1 VKRSV
6 GGYEVVALL
15 DGTGQ
20 FFDTRDVA
28 FTGATGDDWSA
39 ARRLDP
45 AAFGAGLEWVL
56 AFRCFLVRGPG
67 DDLTLVDAG
76 IGPTGSAASSWAPV
90 PGLLLDEL
98 TAVGVERASIGAV
111 VLTHLHSDH
120 SGWCVDGGGEPV
132 FPNARYV
139 VQRDEVAGLADA
151 DVAMHR
157 VVGPLRDAGLL
168 DQVDGEVRLAPRGS
182 RTVGGITLLP
192 TPGHTPGHQS
202 VVVDGGEQIVL
213 TGDAVVHAVQIV
225 NPSVGYRYESDPE
238 LARQS
243 RAALLDRAGIDRA
256 LLATAHLTTPFLRLW

>member
-1 VKRSV
+1 
-6 GGYEVVALL
+6 
-15 DGTGQ
+15 
-20 FFDTRDVA
+20 
-28 FTGATGDDWSA
+28 
-39 ARRLDP
+39 
-45 AAFGAGLEWVL
+45 
-56 AFRCFLVRGPG
+56 
-67 DDLTLVDAG
+67 
-76 IGPTGSAASSWAPV
+76 
-90 PGLLLDEL
+90 
-98 TAVGVERASIGAV
+98 
-111 VLTHLHSDH
+111 
-120 SGWCVDGGGEPV
+120 
-132 FPNARYV
+132 
-139 VQRDEVAGLADA
+139 
-151 DVAMHR
+151 MHR